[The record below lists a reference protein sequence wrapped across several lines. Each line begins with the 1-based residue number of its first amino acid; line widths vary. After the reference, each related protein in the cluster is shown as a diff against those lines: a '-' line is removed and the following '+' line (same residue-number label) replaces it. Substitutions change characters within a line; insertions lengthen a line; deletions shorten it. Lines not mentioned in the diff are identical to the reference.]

1 MATTPQFHLSRKD
14 LNAVT
19 PNKSK
24 SYYSDPVHQSFVIE
38 SFKVFVCLAIL
49 HSY

>member
-24 SYYSDPVHQSFVIE
+24 RYYSQYLQEEVLIVVQVDTRS
-38 SFKVFVCLAIL
+38 
-49 HSY
+49 